1 MPKNTQ
7 GGNKAKKGKN
17 VNNKDYTTMEPENLE
32 SGMDQEQFYAIITKK
47 FGNGRVEILCE
58 NENIY
63 TARVRGVLHKK
74 KVFLN
79 IDDVVVVSINK
90 DINEKSCDVLGR
102 CSDDRKQ
109 HILEMFFKFK
119 TRNNKS
125 DINFEII
132 NETKEEEIVFSEI

>member
-1 MPKNTQ
+1 MPKNTF

-17 VNNKDYTTMEPENLE
+17 VNNKEYTSMEPEKLE
-32 SGMDQEQFYAIITKK
+32 SGVDQEQFYAIITKK

-58 NENIY
+58 NETVY
-63 TARVRGVLHKK
+63 SARVRGALHKK
-74 KVFLN
+74 KVFIN
-79 IDDVVVVSINK
+79 VDDIVVVSINK

-119 TRNNKS
+119 KENNKS
-125 DINFEII
+125 NINFETI
-132 NETKEEEIVFSEI
+132 NETKEEEIIFSEI